1 MRSHVS
7 INVTQYLWQYPLK
20 TKAKMFE
27 MFVGIRQVDVQREMG
42 TIKHN
47 MPSMCCIF
55 LALYFH
61 TCLLTAESWGVKD
74 KVCVFIFVRL
84 MRGI

>member
-1 MRSHVS
+1 MRSHAS
-7 INVTQYLWQYPLK
+7 ISVTQYLWQHPLK

-42 TIKHN
+42 TIKQN

-61 TCLLTAESWGVKD
+61 TCIPAYSLLRVWECRTRC
-74 KVCVFIFVRL
+74 VCLYLCV
-84 MRGI
+84 